1 MKLDHDK
8 LARGLRSG
16 RSGTPKG
23 APAPTSSVD
32 HDKLA
37 SLLGAER
44 RGTVEA
50 VAGPFAAV
58 DLALEVAQRL
68 HPPAGGGQPTD
79 PSWNERRLIPLKRE
93 TLEKLDQIAT
103 SVRKRTGT
111 HVQPLQIAA
120 AVLEKFVGNLDPE
133 EIVLEDRPEF
143 ADEDE
148 STSPHNATRPFLLL
162 YLMERHG
169 FFIHEPLANG
179 AQEEFHPN
187 RSDRRNRSRGFWR
200 GMRD

>member
-32 HDKLA
+32 HDRLAQRLRSGRAGAPKGSPAGPAKVNHDKLA

-58 DLALEVAQRL
+58 ELALEVAQRL
-68 HPPAGGGQPTD
+68 QPPAGGGQPTD

-93 TLEKLDQIAT
+93 TLEKLDQIAA

-133 EIVLEDRPEF
+133 EIETILK
-143 ADEDE
+143 
-148 STSPHNATRPFLLL
+148 
-162 YLMERHG
+162 
-169 FFIHEPLANG
+169 
-179 AQEEFHPN
+179 
-187 RSDRRNRSRGFWR
+187 RRTG
-200 GMRD
+200 